1 MKLLDRLVQLSIGN
15 SVFVNLFFVIVVV
28 AGLIAALKLPREEFP
43 NVELGRVMVSTIYPG
58 ATAADVEELV
68 TRPLEDALEDVS
80 DIKRVRSRSQE
91 GLSSVTI
98 TFFAGTDLSEARAE
112 VEQAVGT
119 VQNLP
124 EGVESPTARE
134 MEMELPVMTIA
145 LVGERGRVALIDR
158 LSDEL
163 AEIPGVSR
171 VTVEGDSER
180 KFYVDVDESRL
191 RALGVQPAAVAAAI
205 RGARANV
212 PAGTVE
218 PGSSDIFV
226 KTDKR
231 LLSVADVAQIPLQPG
246 SPLRLGDIAEVRD
259 VSEEGDLLLE
269 VSGRPAVLFTLFRE
283 DGKDPLRV
291 FDRAMARMPEFKRSL
306 PPGLDLVVSKDRT
319 VAIRDRLDTV
329 LSNGVSGAI
338 LVVLVLWLMSGLR
351 QAGLAVWGM
360 PVSYLTAFYLMAYAE
375 ISINVVSTFGLL
387 IATGI
392 IVDDAIVVIENVQRH
407 LEMGKSRVQAALDGT
422 REVLMPVTVAVLTTI
437 FAFMPLAL
445 VGGTMGRVM
454 KMLPIVVI
462 FCLIGSLLEAI
473 LILPGHLA
481 HFASKDVKDSRTARL
496 AARMKAV
503 YRPALEF
510 CLRRRGLV
518 LLLALAAFG
527 GTLALA
533 ANMRMQFGAAGKPFE
548 LMVQY
553 ELAPG
558 TGRSETFTQGEEIV
572 DYLRERFPEGAVD
585 VATIRAGSV
594 NNERTGS
601 VSNGANQGR
610 VRLQLEVTDALLD
623 VYNPAIRDLR
633 VWLIKNP
640 DLFSYSI
647 QEVEA
652 GPPGGAAFTARLR
665 SRDTEQLDNAVEAVK
680 DVVSKWEGV
689 TELSDN
695 RGSGKETFR
704 VRVDQDRASLYGLT
718 ERDVG
723 DAVKAAVDGITAAE
737 VAIDEEFVEI
747 IVRYAGTKRRT
758 RNELRDLVIAT
769 PSGGVVRLDQVAA
782 LDRIREPSNIRREDG
797 KRAISVLGELN
808 QKVLPALDASDR
820 MQDRWDRE
828 IGARFPDVELLFGGQ
843 SEELLESLNDLPAS
857 FAMAVGLIYIAL
869 ALQFGSYIQPL
880 VILCAVPFG
889 IMGAILGLFSMGY
902 DLSLF
907 ALFGIVGLAG
917 IVVNDSLVMVAFINE
932 RRAAGADL
940 FEAVLTGSLDRLRP
954 IVSTTLTTCFGLGP
968 LAFGLGGLDQVLA
981 PMALS
986 ITAGLGFAT
995 GLVLLVV
1002 PPLYMVLDDL
1012 ANLLSG
1018 KPRAALPPRAGAPAK
1033 DEEVD
1038 VDVDVDVDV
1047 EERRS
1052 RFWRVPLPD
1061 EEVDLVIGDDDD
1073 ELELDDFD

>member
-1 MKLLDRLVQLSIGN
+1 MKLLERLVRLSIRN
-15 SVFVNLFFVIVVV
+15 SVFVNLFFIIVVV
-28 AGLIAALKLPREEFP
+28 VGLIAAVGLPREEFP
-43 NVELGRVMVSTIYPG
+43 NVELGRVIVTTIYPG
-58 ATAADVEELV
+58 ATATDVEELV
-68 TRPLEDALEDVS
+68 TRPIEDALEDVS
-80 DIKRVRSRSQE
+80 DKKRVRSRSQE
-91 GLSSVTI
+91 GLSSITI

-119 VQNLP
+119 VNTLP
-124 EGVESPTARE
+124 EDAETPTARE
-134 MEMELPVMTIA
+134 LEMELPVLSFA

-158 LSDEL
+158 LADEF

-171 VTVEGDSER
+171 VLVEGDAER

-191 RALGVQPAAVAAAI
+191 RALGLQPAVVAAAI

-218 PGSSDIFV
+218 PGASDIFV

-231 LLSVADVAQIPLQPG
+231 LKSVADVAQIPLQPG

-259 VSEEGDLLLE
+259 VSEEGELLLE
-269 VSGRPAVLFTLFRE
+269 VEGRPAVMFTIFRE

-291 FDRAMARMPEFKRSL
+291 YDEAMARLPGYRDSL
-306 PPGLDLVVSKDRT
+306 PPGLELVITKDRT
-319 VAIRDRLDTV
+319 VAIRDRLETV
-329 LSNGVSGAI
+329 LGNGVTGAL
-338 LVVLVLWLMSGLR
+338 LVVLVLWVMSGLR

-360 PVSYLTAFYLMAYAE
+360 PVSYLTAFYLMARVE

-407 LEMGKSRVQAALDGT
+407 LEMGKSRVQAALEGT
-422 REVLMPVTVAVLTTI
+422 REVIMPVTVAVLTTI

-481 HFASKDVKDSRTARL
+481 HFASTDAEDSRTSRL
-496 AARMKAV
+496 ARRMKAY
-503 YRPALEF
+503 YRPALDF
-510 CLRRRGLV
+510 CLRRRWLV
-518 LLLALAAFG
+518 LVLALVAFV
-527 GTLALA
+527 GTLGLA
-533 ANMRMQFGAAGKPFE
+533 KSMRMQFAAPGKPFE

-558 TGRSETFTQGEEIV
+558 VGRSQTFAQGEEIAAF
-572 DYLRERFPEGAVD
+572 LARRLPEGAID
-585 VATIRAGSV
+585 ATTIRAGSV

-610 VRLQLEVTDALLD
+610 VRVQLDVTDALLD
-623 VYNPAIRDLR
+623 VYDPVVRELR

-652 GPPGGAAFTARLR
+652 GPPGGAGFTARLR
-665 SRDTEQLDNAVEAVK
+665 SRDTQQLDDAVEAVK

-689 TELSDN
+689 VEIGDD

-704 VRVDQDRASLYGLT
+704 VRVDQDRAALYGLT

-723 DAVKAAVDGITAAE
+723 EAVKAALDGLIAAE
-737 VAIDEEFVEI
+737 VSIDEEFVEI
-747 IVRYAGTKRRT
+747 IVRYSGTRRRT
-758 RNELRDLVIAT
+758 RGELLDLVIAT
-769 PSGGVVRLDQVAA
+769 PSGGTVRLDQVAA

-797 KRAISVLGELN
+797 KRAIAVLGELN
-808 QKVLPALDASDR
+808 QKVLPALDASDKL
-820 MQDRWDRE
+820 QARWDRE
-828 IGARFPDVELLFGGQ
+828 IGARYPDVELVFGGQ
-843 SEELLESLNDLPAS
+843 TEELLESLNDLPAS

-869 ALQFGSYIQPL
+869 ALQFGSYVQPL

-932 RRAAGADL
+932 RRAEGASVQ
-940 FEAVLTGSLDRLRP
+940 EAVLTGALDRLRP
-954 IVSTTLTTCFGLGP
+954 IVSTTLTTCFGLAP
-968 LAFGLGGLDQVLA
+968 LAFGLGGLDHALA

-995 GLVLLVV
+995 ALVLLVV
-1002 PPLYMVLDDL
+1002 PPLYLALDDL
-1012 ANLLSG
+1012 ASALSG
-1018 KPRAALPPRAGAPAK
+1018 RRRAEARARERAEQQAAE
-1033 DEEVD
+1033 DIEVD
-1038 VDVDVDVDV
+1038 VE

-1061 EEVDLVIGDDDD
+1061 EELDLVIGDDDD
-1073 ELELDDFD
+1073 ELELDDFE